1 VVVISKGSLAMF
13 ADVSDQ
19 MHVTDVRDRFLDESY
34 DLIIAEGWKSE
45 GYPKIVIVREQL
57 GEVPVSQE
65 GLIAVVSDK
74 PVDLQVPVFDVNDV
88 VGVAALIM
96 MKFPKR
102 HPRAAHEL
110 EA

>member
-1 VVVISKGSLAMF
+1 
-13 ADVSDQ
+13 
-19 MHVTDVRDRFLDESY
+19 
-34 DLIIAEGWKSE
+34 
-45 GYPKIVIVREQL
+45 
-57 GEVPVSQE
+57 
-65 GLIAVVSDK
+65 
-74 PVDLQVPVFDVNDV
+74 VFDVNDV